1 MHDFHTYISNYI
13 SLSISSGS
21 YCKHKITQEPN
32 ASVFRRVMNGK
43 IILNE
48 SQHATIVYMSTGVM
62 ELLQN
67 RDNDAIEAWW
77 RNEQVMRLGSLLVG
91 LCVCGRLYP
100 YVCMLMMILVFCAT
114 FFFCLHVCLSLFV
127 CLIVVCF
134 ISCYCFCFVL
144 FSCSWVVCKS
154 AGFCVYLFDLFK
166 ESACVSLLCECL
178 FPCVRKAVEEFLHGN
193 VCVCAQVCT
202 CRPLLRSIKGNHTN
216 YNSRNGH
223 G

>member
-1 MHDFHTYISNYI
+1 M
-13 SLSISSGS
+13 
-21 YCKHKITQEPN
+21 
-32 ASVFRRVMNGK
+32 SV
-43 IILNE
+43 
-48 SQHATIVYMSTGVM
+48 
-62 ELLQN
+62 
-67 RDNDAIEAWW
+67 
-77 RNEQVMRLGSLLVG
+77 
-91 LCVCGRLYP
+91 
-100 YVCMLMMILVFCAT
+100 
-114 FFFCLHVCLSLFV
+114 SLFV